1 MEDKSFI
8 NLLTEENLAKI
19 NIDPRLVDS
28 FKRVMKKMQVYF
40 NSNGYTSER
49 DYQAFFYEYL
59 LNPDNTKN
67 LSLFLND

>member
-19 NIDPRLVDS
+19 NIDSRLVDS

-49 DYQAFFYEYL
+49 DYQAFFYE
-59 LNPDNTKN
+59 
-67 LSLFLND
+67 